1 MIVKCIDGKKS
12 VINYILIQQYLKKDD
27 LVKDFIKSIFA
38 KNNRMTFNDLDL
50 SNQLQYAID
59 DLGFEKPTPIQ
70 SQAFSVVRSGKDVVG
85 IAQTGTGKTF
95 AYMLPIL
102 RDLKFSKQQHPRVL
116 VLVPTREL
124 VIQVVDEIEKLA
136 KYINVRVLGVYGG
149 TNINTQKQ
157 AILQG
162 QDIIVATPGRLYDLG
177 LSNALKLKSI
187 QKLVIDEVDVMLD
200 LGFRFQLMNIFD
212 IIPQRRQ
219 NVLFSATMTE
229 DVDKLIYDY
238 FKNPQKISIAV
249 SGTPL
254 DNIEQIS
261 YNVPNFFTKVNL
273 LNHLLND
280 KQTFHKVLIF
290 VAFKRSADLLFKH
303 LEEVFGSETCVIHSN
318 KTQNYRIRSIKQFDE
333 GNNRILVATDVMARG
348 LDFDEVSHV
357 INFDTPIFPE
367 NYMHR
372 IGRTGR
378 AEKAGKTILFS
389 TEKEQEA
396 KKEIENLMDYQIP
409 VFELPSAIEISKL
422 LTEDERPREDRE
434 QSKNRTKQEYV
445 PGPAFHEK
453 SEKNSKVNL
462 GGSYRR
468 EIAKKYKKPKTR
480 GDKNYNRR
488 NKKK

>member
-1 MIVKCIDGKKS
+1 
-12 VINYILIQQYLKKDD
+12 
-27 LVKDFIKSIFA
+27 
-38 KNNRMTFNDLDL
+38 MTFQELDL

-59 DLGFEKPTPIQ
+59 DLGFENPTPIQ
-70 SQAFSVVRSGKDVVG
+70 EQAFSVVRSGKDMVG

-95 AYMLPIL
+95 AYMMPIL
-102 RDLKFSKQQHPRVL
+102 RDLKFSKQKHPRVL

-124 VIQVVDEIEKLA
+124 VLQVVGEIEKLA

-212 IIPQRRQ
+212 IIPEKRQ
-219 NVLFSATMTE
+219 NILFSATMTE
-229 DVDKLIYDY
+229 DVDQLIYDY
-238 FKNPQKISIAV
+238 FKKPKKISIAV

-254 DNIEQIS
+254 DNIEQVA

-273 LNHLLND
+273 LNHLLQD
-280 KQTFHKVLIF
+280 KETYNKVLIF
-290 VAFKRSADLLFKH
+290 VAFKRTADYLFKH

-318 KTQNYRIRSIKQFDE
+318 KTQNYRIRSIRQFDE

-348 LDFDEVSHV
+348 LDFDNVSHV
-357 INFDTPIFPE
+357 INFDTPDFPE

-378 AEKAGKTILFS
+378 AEKTGKTILLS

-396 KKEIENLMDYQIP
+396 KLNIEELMNYKIPLLEIPED
-409 VFELPSAIEISKL
+409 VEISKL
-422 LTEDERPREDRE
+422 LTEDERPREDIE
-434 QSKNRTKQEYV
+434 QSKNRTGLEYV
-445 PGPAFHEK
+445 PGPAFHKK
-453 SEKNSKVNL
+453 SEKNKKVNL

-480 GDKNYNRR
+480 GDKNYNKR

>member
-1 MIVKCIDGKKS
+1 
-12 VINYILIQQYLKKDD
+12 
-27 LVKDFIKSIFA
+27 
-38 KNNRMTFNDLDL
+38 MTFEDLGI
-50 SNQLQYAID
+50 STQLQYGID
-59 DLGFEKPTPIQ
+59 DLGFINPTPIQ
-70 SQAFSVVRSGKDVVG
+70 EQAFSVVRSGKDIVG

-95 AYMLPIL
+95 AYMMPIL
-102 RDLKFSKQQHPRVL
+102 QDLRFSKQKHPRVL

-124 VIQVVDEIEKLA
+124 VLQVVDEIEKLS
-136 KYINVRVLGVYGG
+136 KYINTRVLGVYGG
-149 TNINTQKQ
+149 ANINTQKQ

-162 QDIIVATPGRLYDLG
+162 QDVIVATPGRLYDLA

-212 IIPQRRQ
+212 VLPERRQ

-229 DVDKLIYDY
+229 SVAILIDDF
-238 FKNPQKISIAV
+238 FKDPIKISVAL

-254 DNIEQIS
+254 DNIEQTS
-261 YNVPNFFTKVNL
+261 YHTPNFFTKVNL
-273 LNHLLND
+273 LHHLLAD
-280 KQTFHKVLIF
+280 KEAFHKVLIF
-290 VAFKRSADLLFKH
+290 VGFKRTADLLFQH
-303 LEEVFGSETCVIHSN
+303 LQEVFNDEMCVIHSN
-318 KTQNYRIRSIKQFDE
+318 KTQNYRIRSIRQFDE
-333 GNNRILVATDVMARG
+333 GKNRILLATDVMARG
-348 LDFDEVSHV
+348 LDFNKVSHV
-357 INFDTPIFPE
+357 INFDTPDFPE

-396 KKEIENLMDYQIP
+396 KDSIQDLMDYKIP
-409 VFELPSAIEISKL
+409 VLELPEDVEISKL
-422 LTEDERPREDRE
+422 LTEDERPKED
-434 QSKNRTKQEYV
+434 QGISKNRTSLEYV

-453 SEKNSKVNL
+453 SEKNSQVNR

-468 EIAKKYKKPKTR
+468 EIAIKYKKPKTR
-480 GDKNYNRR
+480 GDKNYNKR

>member
-1 MIVKCIDGKKS
+1 
-12 VINYILIQQYLKKDD
+12 
-27 LVKDFIKSIFA
+27 
-38 KNNRMTFNDLDL
+38 MTFKDLDL

-59 DLGFEKPTPIQ
+59 DLGFTHPTPIQ
-70 SQAFSVVRSGKDVVG
+70 EQAFSVVRSGKDVVG

-95 AYMLPIL
+95 AYMMPIL
-102 RDLKFSKQQHPRVL
+102 RELKFSKQKHPRVL
-116 VLVPTREL
+116 ILVPTREL

-157 AILQG
+157 GILQG
-162 QDIIVATPGRLYDLG
+162 QDIIVATPGRLYDLA

-200 LGFRFQLMNIFD
+200 LGFRFQLMNIFEV
-212 IIPQRRQ
+212 IPERRQ
-219 NVLFSATMTE
+219 NILFSATMTD
-229 DVDKLIYDY
+229 DVAFLIDDY
-238 FKNPQKISIAV
+238 FKNPTKVSIAV

-273 LNHLLND
+273 LNHLLRD
-280 KQTFHKVLIF
+280 KETFSKVLIF
-290 VAFKRSADLLFKH
+290 VAFKRSADMLFKQ

-318 KTQNYRIRSIKQFDE
+318 KTQNYRIRSIRQFDE

-357 INFDTPIFPE
+357 INFDTPSFPE

-389 TEKEQEA
+389 TEKEQVD
-396 KKEIENLMDYQIP
+396 KTNIEDLMDYQIP
-409 VFELPSAIEISKL
+409 IIDIPEEVEISKQ
-422 LTEDERPREDRE
+422 LTEDERPKEDNE
-434 QSKNRTKQEYV
+434 QSRNRTGLEYV

>member
-1 MIVKCIDGKKS
+1 
-12 VINYILIQQYLKKDD
+12 
-27 LVKDFIKSIFA
+27 
-38 KNNRMTFNDLDL
+38 MTFEDLGI

-59 DLGFEKPTPIQ
+59 DLGFVNPTPIQ
-70 SQAFSVVRSGKDVVG
+70 EQAFSVVRSGKDVVG

-102 RDLKFSKQQHPRVL
+102 QELKFSKQKHPRVL

-124 VIQVVDEIEKLA
+124 VIQVVEQIEQLS
-136 KYINVRVLGVYGG
+136 KYINNRVLGVYGG

-162 QDIIVATPGRLYDLG
+162 QDIIVATPGRLYDLA

-212 IIPQRRQ
+212 VIPERRQ
-219 NVLFSATMTE
+219 NVLFSATMTD
-229 DVDKLIYDY
+229 DVDALIYDF
-238 FKNPQKISIAV
+238 FKEPQKISVAV

-254 DNIEQIS
+254 DNIEQVS
-261 YNVPNFFTKVNL
+261 YNIPNFFTKVNL
-273 LNHLLND
+273 LNNLLRD
-280 KQTFHKVLIF
+280 KETFHKVLIF
-290 VAFKRSADLLFKH
+290 VGFKRTADLLFKH
-303 LEEVFGSETCVIHSN
+303 LEEGFNDEMCVIHSN

-333 GNNRILVATDVMARG
+333 GKNRILLATDVMARG
-348 LDFDEVSHV
+348 LDFDKVSHV
-357 INFDTPIFPE
+357 INFDTPDFPE

-396 KKEIENLMDYQIP
+396 KERIETLMNYKIP
-409 VFELPSAIEISKL
+409 VLELNEDVEVSKL
-422 LTEDERPREDRE
+422 LTEDERPKEDRE
-434 QSKNRTKQEYV
+434 QSKNRTTLEYV

-453 SEKNSKVNL
+453 SEKNSKTNQ

-468 EIAKKYKKPKTR
+468 EIAAKYKKPKTR
-480 GDKNYNRR
+480 GDKNYNKR
-488 NKKK
+488 NKKKKK